1 MDKIFEE
8 MKAQAVPAE
17 STVNALIDSLPE
29 ESKSKRRI
37 HFPRSLIAAAA
48 ALSVLTVSA
57 GAATNWTFGILPD
70 PSSVFADEKV
80 SEYNAVTEAVYS
92 NTVTDYG
99 FELIGAV
106 TDGHLLNVIVDIYP
120 PEGHTFSE
128 DNIPPLN
135 STGLTFQMSVESETA
150 YGMGST
156 YKYTDVTP
164 KKLRAELIFDC
175 SIPMDGKQIKLYA
188 GKDIYNEDGNT
199 VDFET
204 IWEAE
209 LTTVESK
216 SKMTYENIDK
226 TQINFST
233 LPEFAIDQES
243 YIIPEKIDVSFMS
256 LTIHGKFSIFS
267 PGIYLNHR
275 ENYARLADG
284 STVAL
289 TLSDGTGMDMGDHM
303 EGTQAFAFAES
314 VDPENVVS
322 IVIDGHEIVL
332 E

>member
-17 STVNALIDSLPE
+17 STVNALIDNLPE

-37 HFPRSLIAAAA
+37 HFSRSLIAAAA

-80 SEYNAVTEAVYS
+80 SEYNAVTEATYS

-120 PEGHTFSE
+120 PEGQTFSE
-128 DNIPPLN
+128 DNIPSLN
-135 STGLTFQMSVESETA
+135 ANGLTFQMSVESESA

-164 KKLRAELIFDC
+164 EKLRAELKFDC
-175 SIPMDGKQIKLYA
+175 TIPMDGKQIKIYA
-188 GKDIYNEDGNT
+188 GRNLTNEDGNI

-204 IWEAE
+204 LWEAE

-216 SKMTYENIDK
+216 SKMTCENID
-226 TQINFST
+226 ST
-233 LPEFAIDQES
+233 KLTFPAVPEYGADQES
-243 YIIPEKIDVSFMS
+243 FIIPEKIDVSFMS
-256 LTIHGKFSIFS
+256 LTVYCKFSLYN
-267 PGIYLNHR
+267 PGVYLMHID
-275 ENYARLADG
+275 NYAKLADG

-289 TLSDGTGMDMGDHM
+289 KPSGGMGMDKGGYS

-322 IVIDGHEIVL
+322 VVIDGHEIVL
-332 E
+332 R